1 MADMKEC
8 ADRVV
13 FPRPPKL
20 RRKRDRLS
28 DAMRASLTRW
38 TPVAIGYHSS
48 PGDRAF
54 TGLSRLLTGCRGASA
69 LRTPP
74 VVLCNVRSG
83 TFCEVG
89 AFIHGTKTL
98 RYGCS

>member
-20 RRKRDRLS
+20 RQKHDRLS

-38 TPVAIGYHSS
+38 IPAAIG
-48 PGDRAF
+48 
-54 TGLSRLLTGCRGASA
+54 
-69 LRTPP
+69 
-74 VVLCNVRSG
+74 
-83 TFCEVG
+83 
-89 AFIHGTKTL
+89 
-98 RYGCS
+98 